1 MNTSDNSEKILLFIR
16 KESQFSGIDNYPIE
30 ISSLKDEMNLTDIE
44 IQDALQILLNKK
56 IIVRKGIGGLMIQL
70 NSNI

>member
-16 KESQFSGIDNYPIE
+16 KESQFSSIDNYLIE